1 MKVLNVQPKD
11 IHVILELPH
20 TELVYILEYLSVCVA
35 NPDRSSFKE
44 FPKARDFV
52 EQDFFQGLDRL
63 SEDIKNEFGPD
74 STQG

>member
-1 MKVLNVQPKD
+1 
-11 IHVILELPH
+11 
-20 TELVYILEYLSVCVA
+20 VCVA

-44 FPKARDFV
+44 FEKAAKFV
-52 EQDFFQGLDRL
+52 QEDFFNGLDKL